1 MATILI
7 VDDSSMARRNLKNI
21 LVAEGHSILAEATN
35 GVQAFVEYEN
45 HKPDLV
51 TMDITMPIMNGIDGT
66 KKILNTYPNA
76 KIIMVSA
83 LNQKLMILEA
93 LKYGAKHYIVKPF
106 SYEKV
111 AEVVS
116 EVLNVPSSSLKSE
129 INHTAVHRVLDKKP
143 NIPLI
148 PPTKPEVPV
157 LRPFFIETKDGISVI
172 NLSKSMSEKNIA
184 ALKLGIQRISS
195 IKPTKVVF
203 NFGDI
208 ENIEDD
214 TFCKIVEISNNIIEH
229 EGSCTMVSSS
239 QNFVSNISAK
249 NNSIPIK
256 LYSGKLNI
264 SDFDL

>member
-1 MATILI
+1 MATVLI
-7 VDDSSMARRNLKNI
+7 VDDSSMARRNLRNI
-21 LVAEGHSILAEATN
+21 LISEGHSILAEATN

-93 LKYGAKHYIVKPF
+93 LKNGAKHYIVKPF

-111 AEVVS
+111 VEVVS
-116 EVLNVPSSSLKSE
+116 EVLNVPSLSLKSDT
-129 INHTAVHRVLDKKP
+129 NRTAVHKPLNINP
-143 NIPLI
+143 NIPSI
-148 PPTKPEVPV
+148 PPTNPEVPV
-157 LRPFFIETKDGISVI
+157 IRPLFIETKDGISVI
-172 NLSKSMSEKNIA
+172 NLTKSMSDKNIA

-195 IKPTKVVF
+195 INPTKVVF

-214 TFCKIVEISNNIIEH
+214 TFCKIVEISNNILEL
-229 EGSCTMVSSS
+229 EGSCIMVSSS
-239 QNFVSNISAK
+239 QDFVLNISAK
-249 NNSIPIK
+249 NSSLPIK
-256 LYSGKLNI
+256 FYSGKLNL
-264 SDFDL
+264 SDLDL

>member
-1 MATILI
+1 MATVLI

-21 LVAEGHSILAEATN
+21 LISEGHSVLAEATN

-66 KKILNTYPNA
+66 KKILATYPNA

-83 LNQKLMILEA
+83 LNQKLMVLEA
-93 LKYGAKHYIVKPF
+93 LKNGAKHYIVKPF

-111 AEVVS
+111 VEVVS
-116 EVLNVPSSSLKSE
+116 DVLNMPSKSVKGN
-129 INHTAVHRVLDKKP
+129 INYAAVQKILDKKP
-143 NIPLI
+143 NIQSILPS
-148 PPTKPEVPV
+148 KSEVTV
-157 LRPFFIETKDGISVI
+157 LRPFFIETKDGVSVI
-172 NLSKSMSEKNIA
+172 NLTRSMSEKNIA

-208 ENIEDD
+208 ESIEDN
-214 TFCKIVEISNNIIEH
+214 TFCKIAEIFNYILDQ
-229 EGSCTMVSSS
+229 EGSCTMVSSN
-239 QNFVSNISAK
+239 QNFVLNISAK
-249 NNSIPIK
+249 GNSIPIK
-256 LYSGKLNI
+256 LYSGELKL
-264 SDFDL
+264 SDLNL